1 MNDSPIRRPDER
13 AGLLLREL
21 YRRHGYQSYRMSKF
35 EPYDLYARNKSFLVS
50 ENILTF
56 TDTDGRLMALKPD
69 VTLSI
74 IKNIQP
80 SGQALEKVYYHENVY
95 RTSPAAAG
103 YREIMQTGLECTG
116 ALDLS
121 AMGEVLALA
130 AESLALLSEEYLL
143 DLGHVGLVSG
153 LLAEQESL
161 EDGVR
166 TALLGELGRKNAP
179 AIRSLCAQA
188 GLEHGLSEKLCR
200 LSRLYGPPAQVLPQL
215 ETLAGGHEAME
226 ALEELDGLC
235 RILERLDLLE
245 RVRLDFSI
253 VNDMRYYNG
262 VIFRGYLP
270 GLASGVLAG
279 GRYDNLLR
287 RMGKTGG
294 AIGFA
299 VYLDQ
304 LERLDQGGDYDVDVL
319 LKKDEEDAFVDMG
332 LRLGRSGRE
341 AKRAYKLAKKAE
353 AAHRRAVVQK
363 QEALCRQK
371 GMKILIA
378 AHSYV
383 AEDPCLGRTV
393 TDYLKKAGVVPL
405 RADLTDREAAV
416 KRSRELSPTCK
427 WELNREILG
436 GILLREEDADGL
448 ILLSA
453 FPCGPD
459 AMVNEIIARRVKGMP
474 ILNLVLDSQSGTAGV
489 ETRLESFIDIIRF
502 KEGTL

>member
-1 MNDSPIRRPDER
+1 MSDSPIRRPDER

-21 YRRHGYQSYRMSKF
+21 YHRHGYQSYRMSKF

-74 IKNIQP
+74 IKNVQP
-80 SGQALEKVYYHENVY
+80 DRQGLEKVYYHENVY

-103 YREIMQTGLECTG
+103 YREIMQTGLECIG
-116 ALDLS
+116 ALDLV

-130 AESLALLSEEYLL
+130 AESLALLSGEYLL

-153 LLAEQESL
+153 LLAEL
-161 EDGVR
+161 EEPEVR
-166 TALLGELGRKNAP
+166 AGLLAELGRKNAP

-188 GLEHGLSEKLCR
+188 GLEHALAEKLCR
-200 LSRLYGPPAQVLPQL
+200 LSQLYGPPAQVLPQL
-215 ETLAGGHEAME
+215 EELAGRREVRE
-226 ALEELDGLC
+226 ALEELEGLC
-235 RILERLDLLE
+235 RILERLGLLE

-253 VNDMRYYNG
+253 VNDMCYYNG

-304 LERLDQGGDYDVDVL
+304 LERLDQGSDYDVDVL
-319 LKKDEEDAFVDMG
+319 LLYGPQDDPAAVADRARALMAE
-332 LRLGRSGRE
+332 GRSV
-341 AKRAYKLAKKAE
+341 RAERAE
-353 AAHRRAVVQK
+353 PPR
-363 QEALCRQK
+363 
-371 GMKILIA
+371 
-378 AHSYV
+378 
-383 AEDPCLGRTV
+383 
-393 TDYLKKAGVVPL
+393 L
-405 RADLTDREAAV
+405 RY
-416 KRSRELSPTCK
+416 RELVRFS
-427 WELNREILG
+427 EG
-436 GILLREEDADGL
+436 GQA
-448 ILLSA
+448 
-453 FPCGPD
+453 
-459 AMVNEIIARRVKGMP
+459 
-474 ILNLVLDSQSGTAGV
+474 
-489 ETRLESFIDIIRF
+489 
-502 KEGTL
+502 